1 MFPKKIPDA
10 IDVFVGG
17 RIRMRRMMLKMSQ
30 TRLGEEL
37 GITFQQVQKYEK
49 GTNRVGASRLQKIA
63 TVLGVPPSFFFNQES
78 EEPASTAGIGDF
90 LAMNDIS
97 QFLQSREGVTL
108 NQSFLKISDPKVR
121 QKIVALVKAMA
132 QMDDPVLMATGGR
145 STAEVTLNS

>member
-10 IDVFVGG
+10 IDVYVGG

-30 TRLGEEL
+30 TRLGDEL

-63 TVLGVPPSFFFNQES
+63 TVLGVPPSFFFHQEGHEPVNTGGLADFQGLSDVS
-78 EEPASTAGIGDF
+78 E
-90 LAMNDIS
+90 
-97 QFLQSREGVTL
+97 FLQSREGMAL

-132 QMDDPVLMATGGR
+132 ETDDPVLMANDGR
-145 STAEVTLNS
+145 STMEVTLNS

>member
-10 IDVFVGG
+10 IDVYVGG
-17 RIRMRRMMLKMSQ
+17 RIRMRRIMLKMSQ
-30 TRLGEEL
+30 TGLGGEL

-63 TVLGVPPSFFFNQES
+63 TVLGVPPSFFFHQEG
-78 EEPASTAGIGDF
+78 EDPVTTAGIGN
-90 LAMNDIS
+90 LQGMNDVS

-132 QMDDPVLMATGGR
+132 QMDDPLLMANEDR
-145 STAEVTLNS
+145 PAIELTLNS